1 MKKICYLGSATSI
14 HVQRWANYFVERG
27 WDVHIITKE
36 PIKDGLHLDITQ
48 HVSSAFFPQSVHKL
62 NFPIHLHNINKALN
76 SIKPDLIHA
85 ISIESYGA
93 YTGFIKSKGIILT
106 GWGFKHTIISKGLQK
121 WIEQRALKKADV
133 VHVDSYDLKDAIVR
147 YDCDENKTVVIPWG
161 VNMKMFNP
169 NIKGSEIRQKLD
181 LVGSPVVI
189 SIRNFEPE
197 YDIECLI
204 NAIPIVLNEI
214 SQAKFLILG
223 SGSLESKLKQMV
235 KDLGVLNSVHF
246 VGQSSYDKIPQYLK
260 SADIYVSTS
269 LLDSSSVSLQ
279 EAMACGLP
287 VVVTDVPSNKEW
299 INDGWNGYVSQRKDS
314 KALATR
320 IIALLSDEEK
330 QKLFGKRNRE
340 IAEEKS
346 DQEKCMEKMENI
358 YKDLIERYKR

>member
-1 MKKICYLGSATSI
+1 MNKICYLGSATSI

-27 WDVHIITKE
+27 WVVYIITKE
-36 PIKDGLHLDITQ
+36 PTKKGLHPDITQ

-62 NFPIHLHNINKALN
+62 NFPIHLHNMNKAIN

-106 GWGFKHTIISKGLQK
+106 GWGFKHTITSKGLQK

-147 YDCDENKTVVIPWG
+147 YNCDENKTVVIPWG

-181 LVGSPVVI
+181 IVGSPVVI

-204 NAIPIVLNEI
+204 NAIPFVLNAIPET
-214 SQAKFLILG
+214 KFIIKG
-223 SGSLESKLKQMV
+223 SGTLESKLKQMV
-235 KDLGVLNSVHF
+235 KDLGVWNSVRF
-246 VGQSSYDKIPQYLK
+246 VGRSSYNKIPQYLK

-269 LLDSSSVSLQ
+269 LMDGGSVSLQ

-287 VVVTDVPSNKEW
+287 TVVTDVPSNKEM
-299 INDGWNGYVSQRKDS
+299 IKSGWNGYVVLRRDS
-314 KALATR
+314 KALATK
-320 IIALLSDEEK
+320 IITLLNDKNE
-330 QKLFGKRNRE
+330 QKLFGRRNRE
-340 IAEEKS
+340 IAEEKL
-346 DQEKCMEKMENI
+346 DQEKCMGKIEEI
-358 YKDLIERYKR
+358 YKYLRKC